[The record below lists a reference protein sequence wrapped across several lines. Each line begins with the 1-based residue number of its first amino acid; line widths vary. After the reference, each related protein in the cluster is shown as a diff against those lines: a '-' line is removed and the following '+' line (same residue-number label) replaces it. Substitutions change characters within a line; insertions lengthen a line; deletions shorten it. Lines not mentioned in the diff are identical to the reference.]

1 LTGRFVEGALER
13 AEAELGGVA
22 PSECVLAYD
31 PESGEFC
38 ELSAGGKAFMEALQQ
53 AGSLGAL
60 LDAALR
66 AGADASSL
74 EVFAKELHE
83 SGLLHTGERYT
94 ITPTR
99 TAAASPRP
107 QEVTT

>member
-1 LTGRFVEGALER
+1 M
-13 AEAELGGVA
+13 
-22 PSECVLAYD
+22 AYD

-60 LDAALR
+60 LDAAER
-66 AGADASSL
+66 AGADTSSL
-74 EVFAKELHE
+74 EAFAKELHE
-83 SGLLHTGERYT
+83 GGLLHTSEQHT
-94 ITPTR
+94 ITPAR
-99 TAAASPRP
+99 PAAASPRP